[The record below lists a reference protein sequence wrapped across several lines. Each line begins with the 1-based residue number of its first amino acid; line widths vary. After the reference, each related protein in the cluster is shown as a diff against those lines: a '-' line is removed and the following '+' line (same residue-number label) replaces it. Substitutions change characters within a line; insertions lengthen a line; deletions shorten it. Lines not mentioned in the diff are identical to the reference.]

1 MVTRSSTLTERDA
14 PVEQCETDT
23 EDAPMIALSEM
34 LDELHVGEDATGG
47 EGAEMAEWTR
57 QSKSN
62 G

>member
-1 MVTRSSTLTERDA
+1 MVTLSSTLTERDA

-47 EGAEMAEWTR
+47 EGAEMAE
-57 QSKSN
+57 
-62 G
+62 